1 MSYNTY
7 EYFYEYE
14 ITKNFSFCL
23 LCLCLLM
30 CFDIINRMNVKIR
43 NLEEYTK
50 LHCKE
55 E

>member
-23 LCLCLLM
+23 LCLVM